1 MTTLRPGPSLVNLDR
16 RMAHRKMVFGP
27 DSAVIRYD
35 RSMQTTELT
44 LDTRTQRILDLTP
57 AVEKFCRQLGNG
69 LVNVFAPH
77 ATAGLALIETGSGSE
92 DDLQEALARLLP
104 RDERWKHQHGSPG
117 HGADHVLPAFLSP
130 SLVIPVFDGKPALGV
145 WQSIVF
151 VDLNV
156 DNPVRKVRLSFLA
169 G

>member
-1 MTTLRPGPSLVNLDR
+1 
-16 RMAHRKMVFGP
+16 
-27 DSAVIRYD
+27 
-35 RSMQTTELT
+35 MQTTELT
-44 LDTRTQRILDLTP
+44 LDTHNRTIVDITRE
-57 AVEKFCRQLGNG
+57 VGRFCRPLGDG
-69 LVNVFAPH
+69 LLSVFAPH

-92 DDLQEALARLLP
+92 ADLQEALGRLLP
-104 RDERWKHQHGSPG
+104 RDDRWIHRHGTPG
-117 HGADHVLPAFLSP
+117 HGADHVLPAFVSS
-130 SLVIPVFDGKPALGV
+130 SLVVPVLGGKPALGQ

>member
-1 MTTLRPGPSLVNLDR
+1 M
-16 RMAHRKMVFGP
+16 
-27 DSAVIRYD
+27 
-35 RSMQTTELT
+35 MQTTELT
-44 LDTRTQRILDLTP
+44 LDTRMRRIVDLTP
-57 AVEKFCRQLGNG
+57 AVARFCRPFGDG

-92 DDLQEALARLLP
+92 EDLEETLGRILP
-104 RDERWKHQHGSPG
+104 RDDHWAHRHGSRG
-117 HGADHVLPAFLSP
+117 HGADHVLPAILSP
-130 SLVIPVFDGKPALGV
+130 TLVLPVIGGQPALGT

>member
-1 MTTLRPGPSLVNLDR
+1 VADLSKYD
-16 RMAHRKMVFGP
+16 AHLGQG
-27 DSAVIRYD
+27 
-35 RSMQTTELT
+35 SMQTTELT
-44 LDTRTQRILDLTP
+44 LDTRTKTIVDLTA
-57 AVEKFCRQLGNG
+57 AVQRFVRPLGSG
-69 LVNVFAPH
+69 LVSVFAPH

-104 RDERWKHQHGSPG
+104 RDSRWKHQHGSPG
-117 HGADHVLPAFLSP
+117 HGADHVLPAIISP
-130 SLVIPVFDGKPALGV
+130 SLVVPVLDGKPALGT

-156 DNPVRKVRLSFLA
+156 DNPVRKVRLSFLS